1 MLEIDGLEIEESELV
16 YKPAEDSF
24 LAMKAISKI
33 ASKMGRKEVDVADI
47 GTGTGLLGIYAAS
60 MLNTKRLVLADINQ
74 HAVELAKRNYQLN
87 KLKLK
92 NKNADVEIV
101 RSDLLQN
108 IHGSFDLIIFNAPY
122 LRGSISSHLPTIEKA
137 WNGGRRGIEVSEE
150 YLNEAQTKLRE
161 NGTVLLIASSL
172 SDFEGLKERI
182 KELGYRIDDIIKEH
196 YFFEDIIALT
206 LKR

>member
-1 MLEIDGLEIEESELV
+1 VLEIEGLNIEESELV

-24 LAMKAISKI
+24 LAMRTIGKI
-33 ASKMGRKEVDVADI
+33 ASEIGDKEVEIADI

-60 MLNTKRLVLADINQ
+60 LLNTKRLVLADINL

-92 NKNADVEIV
+92 DKNANVEIV

-108 IHGSFDLIIFNAPY
+108 IQGSFDLIIFNAPY

-137 WNGGRRGIEVSEE
+137 WNGGRRGIEISEKFLDE
-150 YLNEAQTKLRE
+150 AKAKLNK
-161 NGTVLLIASSL
+161 NGTILLIASSL
-172 SDFEGLKERI
+172 SDFEGLNKRI
-182 KELGYRIDDIIKEH
+182 NELGYKTNDIAKEH
-196 YFFEDIIALT
+196 YFFEDIIALI

>member
-1 MLEIDGLEIEESELV
+1 MLEIEGLNIEESELV

-24 LAMKAISKI
+24 LAMRTIGKI
-33 ASKMGRKEVDVADI
+33 ASEIGDKEVEIADI

-60 MLNTKRLVLADINQ
+60 LLNTKRLVLADINL

-92 NKNADVEIV
+92 DKNANVEIV

-108 IHGSFDLIIFNAPY
+108 IQGSFDLIIFNAPY
-122 LRGSISSHLPTIEKA
+122 LRGSISSHLPIIEKA
-137 WNGGRRGIEVSEE
+137 WNGGRGGIEISEKFLDQAKAK
-150 YLNEAQTKLRE
+150 LNK
-161 NGTVLLIASSL
+161 NGTILLIASSL
-172 SDFEGLKERI
+172 SDFEGLNRRI
-182 KELGYRIDDIIKEH
+182 NELGYKTNDIAKEH
-196 YFFEDIIALT
+196 YFFEDIIALI

>member
-1 MLEIDGLEIEESELV
+1 MLEIEGLNIEESELV

-24 LAMKAISKI
+24 LAMRTIGKI
-33 ASKMGRKEVDVADI
+33 ASEIGDKEVEIADI

-60 MLNTKRLVLADINQ
+60 LLNTKRLVLADINL

-92 NKNADVEIV
+92 DKNANVEIV

-108 IHGSFDLIIFNAPY
+108 IQGSFDLIIFNAPY

-137 WNGGRRGIEVSEE
+137 WNGGRRGIEISEKFLDE
-150 YLNEAQTKLRE
+150 AKAKLNK
-161 NGTVLLIASSL
+161 NGTILLIASSL
-172 SDFEGLKERI
+172 SDFEGLNRRI
-182 KELGYRIDDIIKEH
+182 NELGYKTNDIAKEH
-196 YFFEDIIALT
+196 YFFEDIIALI

>member
-1 MLEIDGLEIEESELV
+1 MLEIEGLNIEESELV

-24 LAMKAISKI
+24 LAIRTIGKI
-33 ASKMGRKEVDVADI
+33 ASEIGDKEVEIADI

-60 MLNTKRLVLADINQ
+60 LLNTKRLVLADINL

-92 NKNADVEIV
+92 DKNANVEIV

-108 IHGSFDLIIFNAPY
+108 IQGSFDLIIFNAPY
-122 LRGSISSHLPTIEKA
+122 LRGSISSHLPIIEKA
-137 WNGGRRGIEVSEE
+137 WNGGRRGIEISEKFLDE
-150 YLNEAQTKLRE
+150 AKAKLNK
-161 NGTVLLIASSL
+161 NGTILLIASSL
-172 SDFEGLKERI
+172 SDFEGLNKRI
-182 KELGYRIDDIIKEH
+182 NELGYKTNDIAKEH
-196 YFFEDIIALT
+196 YFFEDIIALI